1 MAWKDLNLLPVSPYS
16 PKILMKTSAS
26 VPAPMTSPVYTLT
39 SYLLPGNEDR
49 ESVSSFWSWEK
60 KNRGLKVATTPSTLL
75 SSSTWIVTITVNN
88 WARLKSPCLVS
99 SGHCWTLLIWACRAQ
114 IRGRGD
120 FCFHLLTC
128 CLGMHES
135 IQMQLA
141 HQHISPGYWNDSS
154 WAQCLYAIFANLFS
168 TLRHIIKIHWRKLI
182 MQIKTK
188 FIYKLSR
195 P

>member
-1 MAWKDLNLLPVSPYS
+1 MT
-16 PKILMKTSAS
+16 TSAS

-39 SYLLPGNEDR
+39 SYLLPENEDR
-49 ESVSSFWSWEK
+49 ESVRSFRSWGE

-75 SSSTWIVTITVNN
+75 SSSTWIVTATVSN
-88 WARLKSPCLVS
+88 WARLKSPDLVS
-99 SGHCWTLLIWACRAQ
+99 RGHCWTLLICACRAQ

-135 IQMQLA
+135 TQMQPT
-141 HQHISPGYWNDSS
+141 HQRISPGYWNDSS
-154 WAQCLYAIFANLFS
+154 WAHGLYTTFANLFF
-168 TLRHIIKIHWRKLI
+168 TPRHIIKIHWRKLI